1 LWWLAVV
8 AAALETL
15 IQMDV
20 AVVVRVDTELAR
32 HNLLS
37 LDLLTQS
44 Q

>member
-1 LWWLAVV
+1 LWWLVEV

-15 IQMDV
+15 IQTDL
-20 AVVVRVDTELAR
+20 VVEVRVDTELAR